1 MGAYFELKSEDVQ
14 KLQQAIQQYGG
25 NAEKTI
31 NELLNSE
38 VKEIFIKSITNLI
51 PVSEKGKIHAK
62 TSNPLRGDMK
72 GNLTL
77 YIHTNSKFH
86 YLYFPD
92 EGEGTSKGKGP
103 DDFMGR
109 GIDAEYDNVMNRIL
123 EKLQN
128 EWR

>member
-31 NELLNSE
+31 NDLLNSE
-38 VKEIFIKSITNLI
+38 VKEILIKSITNLI
-51 PVSEKGKIHAK
+51 PVSEKGKKHAK
-62 TSNPLRGDMK
+62 FSNPLQGDMK

-77 YIHTNSKFH
+77 YIHTKSNFH

-92 EGEGTSKGKGP
+92 EGEGTSKGRGAS
-103 DDFMGR
+103 DFMGR
-109 GIDAEYDNVMNRIL
+109 GIDAEYDNVLNRML
-123 EKLQN
+123 DKLQN